1 MDQNNNFQQP
11 QQPYYQQPQQP
22 QQPQY
27 QQAPQQPYQQPY
39 YQQPQMPPKKKGGA
53 LGIISLIIGIVS
65 IIFCWPGCL
74 CSLCA
79 LDSYSN
85 PIGGAVYSWIIV
97 VLALVG
103 IVLAIVS
110 MKGGKN
116 GLAIAGLV
124 LCILGLIFCLI
135 GSSIAS
141 CACSEYKEVYGAFN
155 DFANGLNDVFGGYG
169 F

>member
-11 QQPYYQQPQQP
+11 QQQYYQQP

-65 IIFCWPGCL
+65 IIFCWTGCTCSFCAMDSLSSPTPG
-74 CSLCA
+74 A
-79 LDSYSN
+79 
-85 PIGGAVYSWIIV
+85 AFSWILTAI
-97 VLALVG
+97 AAVG
-103 IVLAIVS
+103 IVLAIVA

-124 LCILGLIFCLI
+124 LCILGLLFCLI
-135 GSSIAS
+135 SSSITS
-141 CACSEYKEVYGAFN
+141 CACAEWNSRYAAVNDLVNAFS
-155 DFANGLNDVFGGYG
+155 DFDF
-169 F
+169 

>member
-11 QQPYYQQPQQP
+11 QQQYYQQP

-65 IIFCWPGCL
+65 IIFCWAGCS
-74 CSLCA
+74 CAGCAMNSL
-79 LDSYSN
+79 SS
-85 PIGGAVYSWIIV
+85 PTPGAVFSW
-97 VLALVG
+97 VLTLIAAVG
-103 IVLAIVS
+103 IVLAIVA

-116 GLAIAGLV
+116 GLAVAGLV
-124 LCILGLIFCLI
+124 LCIIGLVFCLI
-135 GSSIAS
+135 SSACTS
-141 CACSEYKEVYGAFN
+141 CACAEYNRGLGALN
-155 DFANGLNDVFGGYG
+155 DLANGLNDAFGGYG